1 MRRMLLMALLLALV
15 APSGRASAQAFSA
28 RRMAMGG
35 VVLAGGGPGS
45 DASNVAYR
53 AVPAAAGS
61 GSGITLPIGLIPVI
75 ADPPELDPDQ
85 PDFNIYELANLLYNP
100 PWNLQLV
107 SPSAP
112 SSDITIVVA
121 KNRLAV
127 DLGEVK
133 DVFPE
138 GHSRIGV
145 VNGSPAIGFGIRRF
159 FVAVAP
165 LVHYE
170 NDLSLNDPL
179 QRAINGEEFQTLTQY
194 AMLDHARGQAAAG
207 VQLGWAGALV
217 KHGDP
222 RGHGGSG
229 LYAGARVKVLRG
241 LAYADA
247 DNVVSFTTRDTL
259 FAADPV
265 DVQYTGHFRDTG
277 PEGGRIGRGLD
288 LGAVLLL
295 GGLELGVGVNDV
307 STRLDW
313 RVRESVVTSD
323 SATGEYVQQVVARDQ
338 ALTSTVPV
346 TVTANAATR
355 LGRFLVAADVVRG
368 IHATLVHGGAEVWL
382 GRLALRAGASL
393 DANQMAQASGGAGVR
408 RGRFGLD
415 AAVATHSR
423 NLSRERGVEL
433 GVGLAFYH

>member
-1 MRRMLLMALLLALV
+1 MRRMLLMGVLLALV
-15 APSGRASAQAFSA
+15 AASGQAAAQSFSA

-53 AVPAAAGS
+53 AVSAAAGS
-61 GSGITLPIGLIPVI
+61 GSGITLPFGLIPLI

-107 SPSAP
+107 APPAP

-121 KNRLAV
+121 KDRLAV
-127 DLGEVK
+127 DLGEVR
-133 DVFPE
+133 DVFPR

-145 VNGSPAIGFGIRRF
+145 VNGSPAIGFGIHRF

-179 QRAINGEEFQTLTQY
+179 QRVIDGEEFRTLTQY

-207 VQLGWAGALV
+207 VQLGWAGALA
-217 KHGDP
+217 KRGDP
-222 RGHGGSG
+222 RERGGSG

-265 DVQYTGHFRDTG
+265 DVHYTGHFRDTG

-288 LGAVLLL
+288 LGAVWLV

-307 STRLDW
+307 ATRLDW
-313 RVRESVVTSD
+313 RVRESIATSD
-323 SATGEYVQQVVARDQ
+323 SATGDYVQQVLARDQ
-338 ALTSTVPV
+338 ALTSSVPV
-346 TVTANAATR
+346 TVTANAAAR
-355 LGRFLVAADVVRG
+355 LGRFLVAADAVRG
-368 IHATLVHGGAEVWL
+368 VNATLVHGGAEVWL
-382 GRLALRAGASL
+382 GRVALRAGANL
-393 DANQMAQASGGAGVR
+393 DANRMAQASGGAGVR
-408 RGRFGLD
+408 FGRFGLD

-433 GVGLAFYH
+433 GAGLAFYH